1 MSCPGIQICPGL
13 TFTTS
18 LHLLGLSGH
27 AGPRFCPVWKL
38 SQALLQGHG
47 LGDIP
52 ASLLNPSNGL
62 HCLFLKHPAESSAV
76 LKQDFHLVPEA
87 DWGRCKGA
95 LVLIPR
101 WEVGKK
107 SKYVFINLL
116 SYCKFLG
123 SNTGSKQIRR
133 GMEIRELTDWKVE
146 KQESLEEE
154 C

>member
-1 MSCPGIQICPGL
+1 MCDGIRSKYHGRISGIISSWEDRGG
-13 TFTTS
+13 F
-18 LHLLGLSGH
+18 LSWNLET
-27 AGPRFCPVWKL
+27 PVL
-38 SQALLQGHG
+38 CVCTG
-47 LGDIP
+47 
-52 ASLLNPSNGL
+52 
-62 HCLFLKHPAESSAV
+62 
-76 LKQDFHLVPEA
+76 
-87 DWGRCKGA
+87 
-95 LVLIPR
+95 